1 MKNLDYLI
9 FRYTMKAEGD
19 IKNLKER
26 IDDLESKKDK
36 SQEEIKEYSIL
47 KASLEALRDY
57 EKKFTERIQSAE
69 SLNNPDTRKNILE
82 DFKRIQDNKP

>member
-1 MKNLDYLI
+1 
-9 FRYTMKAEGD
+9 MKAEGD